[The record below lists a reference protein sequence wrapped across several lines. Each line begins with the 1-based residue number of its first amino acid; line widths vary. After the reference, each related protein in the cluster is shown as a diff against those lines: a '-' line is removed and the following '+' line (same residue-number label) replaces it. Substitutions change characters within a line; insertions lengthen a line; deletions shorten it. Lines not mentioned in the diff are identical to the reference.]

1 MPCLRCVCDD
11 VEMVVHSLHD
21 ELTLYETP
29 TEYRL
34 EPIVRTS
41 ETRALSLDRGT
52 GDILL
57 LAPNTTPLESRSPR
71 TIYGVLGILSLSACD
86 YLVLITGRERRG
98 LIFGHIVYRA
108 TDFAV
113 LPIAPP
119 PVPDHPAERHL
130 LALVRTHLKTGAF
143 WFSYGWDLT
152 TRLQNQQ
159 TDDSRPLWEQ
169 ATDRFFWNKYLHT
182 RLIDITQSDSS
193 QDCSPYILPVIY
205 GSFDIRP
212 ATIHNNPFLFCL
224 ISRRSRYRAGTRYFS
239 RGIDAQGNVAN
250 FNETEQLVLVTPPSS
265 SASHPPDV
273 FSYIQL
279 RGSVPLF
286 WAEINTLRYRPDLQI
301 MDVGATQHALR
312 AHLTDLKSNYGDV
325 VLVNLVNQ
333 VGYEMPVKDAF
344 ERAIEEVMDG
354 STGLTVGGH
363 GRVEGIGYEYF
374 DFHKECK
381 GMRWDRINLLVDRL
395 QDRLDAHGWFHVSA
409 SSTTPVQTQ
418 RGAVRTNCMD
428 CLDRTNV
435 VQSTIARGVLEK
447 QLRAVGILESGEG
460 IEATEFLPIFR
471 NAWADHADYVSNG
484 YAGSGALKAD
494 FTRTGVR
501 TKGGAA
507 RDGINSVTRYLKN
520 NYFDGPRQDAFDL
533 MTGSWV
539 ARRTPSLGAVLL
551 VDKRPLL
558 IRSMPHV
565 AGFSIFMI
573 LAGLTLPRTSEY
585 SLVYYHAI
593 WFLFLLVSIAFIQAH
608 GTAYVAWPRLNASA
622 VRDVLEYDGPG
633 YRSTQHGRGVDTK
646 RGGVKMGHVGSEQGS
661 VGRMEEVEM
670 GERKKRV
677 E

>member
-1 MPCLRCVCDD
+1 
-11 VEMVVHSLHD
+11 MVVHSLYD
-21 ELTLYETP
+21 ELTLYETEG
-29 TEYRL
+29 EYRL

-41 ETRALSLDRGT
+41 ETRALSLDRET
-52 GDILL
+52 GDIVL
-57 LAPNTTPLESRSPR
+57 LAPNTPPLDTRSTR
-71 TIYGVLGILSLSACD
+71 AIYGVLGILSLSACD
-86 YLVLITGRERRG
+86 YLILITARERRG

-108 TDFAV
+108 TDFV
-113 LPIAPP
+113 ILPIAPP

-152 TRLQNQQ
+152 TRLQSQRPND
-159 TDDSRPLWEQ
+159 TRPLWEQ

-182 RLIDITQSDSS
+182 RFIDISHSDPA
-193 QDCSPYILPVIY
+193 QDCSKYILPVLY

-212 ATIHNNPFLFCL
+212 AIVHSNPFLFCL
-224 ISRRSRYRAGTRYFS
+224 ISRRSRFRAGTRYFA
-239 RGIDAQGNVAN
+239 RGIDSQGNVAN
-250 FNETEQLVLVTPPSS
+250 FNETEQLVLVNPST
-265 SASHPPDV
+265 SHPPDV
-273 FSYIQL
+273 FSYIQI

-286 WAEINTLRYRPDLQI
+286 WTEINTLRYRPDLQI

-312 AHLTDLKSNYGDV
+312 AHLTDLKSTYGDT

-344 ERAIEEVMDG
+344 ERAMEEVTDA
-354 STGLTVGGH
+354 STGLTVGGR
-363 GRVEGIGYEYF
+363 GKVEGIGYEYF

-381 GMRWDRINLLVDRL
+381 GMRWDRINLLVERL
-395 QDRLDAHGWFHVSA
+395 QDRLDAHGWFHVST
-409 SSTTPVQTQ
+409 SSPTPVRTQ
-418 RGAVRTNCMD
+418 RGVVRTNCMD

-435 VQSTIARGVLEK
+435 VQSTIAKGVLEK
-447 QLRAVGILESGEG
+447 QLHAVGILEEGEG
-460 IEATEFLPIFR
+460 IQETEFMPIFR
-471 NAWADHADYVSNG
+471 NVWADHADYVSNA
-484 YAGSGALKAD
+484 YSGSGALKAD

-507 RDGINSVTRYLKN
+507 RDGMNSVMRYLKN

-533 MTGSWV
+533 MTGSWA
-539 ARRTPSLGAVLL
+539 ARRTPSLSAALL
-551 VDKRPLL
+551 IDKRPLL

-585 SLVYYHAI
+585 SLIYYHLI
-593 WFLFLLVSIAFIQAH
+593 WLTFLILSIFFIQSH

-633 YRSTQHGRGVDTK
+633 YRSKQHGRGTDKK
-646 RGGVKMGHVGSEQGS
+646 RGGVRMGHVGSDKGS

>member
-1 MPCLRCVCDD
+1 
-11 VEMVVHSLHD
+11 MVVHSLHD

-52 GDILL
+52 GDIVL
-57 LAPNTTPLESRSPR
+57 LAPNTTPLQTRSPR

-86 YLVLITGRERRG
+86 YLILITGRERRG

-130 LALVRTHLKTGAF
+130 LALVKTHLKTGAF
-143 WFSYGWDLT
+143 WF
-152 TRLQNQQ
+152 
-159 TDDSRPLWEQ
+159 
-169 ATDRFFWNKYLHT
+169 K
-182 RLIDITQSDSS
+182 
-193 QDCSPYILPVIY
+193 
-205 GSFDIRP
+205 
-212 ATIHNNPFLFCL
+212 
-224 ISRRSRYRAGTRYFS
+224 
-239 RGIDAQGNVAN
+239 
-250 FNETEQLVLVTPPSS
+250 
-265 SASHPPDV
+265 SASGRYEAAPHPPDV

-312 AHLTDLKSNYGDV
+312 AHLTDLTSNYGDV

-333 VGYEMPVKDAF
+333 VGYEMPVKDAL
-344 ERAIEEVMDG
+344 ERAIEEVMDT
-354 STGLTVGGH
+354 STGLTVGGR

-381 GMRWDRINLLVDRL
+381 GMRWDRINLLLDRL

-435 VQSTIARGVLEK
+435 VQSTIAKGVLEK

-460 IEATEFLPIFR
+460 IESTEFLPIFR
-471 NAWADHADYVSNG
+471 NVWADHADYVSNG

-507 RDGINSVTRYLKN
+507 RDGINAVMRYLKN

-539 ARRTPSLGAVLL
+539 ARRTPSLSAMLL

-573 LAGLTLPRTSEY
+573 LAGLTLPR
-585 SLVYYHAI
+585 A
-593 WFLFLLVSIAFIQAH
+593 
-608 GTAYVAWPRLNASA
+608 
-622 VRDVLEYDGPG
+622 DG
-633 YRSTQHGRGVDTK
+633 
-646 RGGVKMGHVGSEQGS
+646 GG
-661 VGRMEEVEM
+661 
-670 GERKKRV
+670 
-677 E
+677 